1 MIKNKTSNFNVSG
14 ERKYILEDA
23 VELAEKARIKLKYI
37 HLGMNIEKVL
47 TPKQYK
53 VCYLK
58 SFKKEKYPVIADIM
72 GLAESTVRVHYHN
85 AIKKL
90 HKL

>member
-37 HLGMNIEKVL
+37 HLGMNMKKVL
-47 TPKQYK
+47 TTKQY
-53 VCYLK
+53 VVFYLK
-58 SFKKEKYPVIADIM
+58 SFKKLKYPAIADIM
-72 GLAESTVRVHYHN
+72 GLAESTVRVHYHR
-85 AIKKL
+85 ARRKIAKL
-90 HKL
+90 